1 MATVV
6 AARRRRFRN
15 MQMRAQRV
23 AIRAQQAPRRGR
35 VVPPP
40 KTWQERLDRAVDA
53 LVDGEE
59 DALNEELLG
68 RIESY
73 ASARRHSLAVQS
85 ALTRDPYRAL
95 GRLARP
101 LAARVTVRSLERVR
115 TRSES
120 TVRAVLALR
129 GTRSLSVVYEA
140 LDGDVRYSAALA
152 PLDPSR
158 SPKMILDYRR
168 GRADPEGVR
177 VRCTPGGCR
186 ALCRALGLPLD
197 GEDVVFFLLSMLPTY
212 DNEFELDDGVLGALG
227 LLDGDSDSDDADAAD
242 KSADA

>member
-1 MATVV
+1 MAGVV

-140 LDGDVRYSAALA
+140 LDGEDFEILAISVDAPFGQSDVG
-152 PLDPSR
+152 
-158 SPKMILDYRR
+158 
-168 GRADPEGVR
+168 GRA
-177 VRCTPGGCR
+177 GGNL
-186 ALCRALGLPLD
+186 AEFTTSLGLTFPILHNPSGNIQRIYQTTGVPESFLIGKD
-197 GEDVVFFLLSMLPTY
+197 GIIHKKVAGETTWDAPENEELIRRLLS
-212 DNEFELDDGVLGALG
+212 
-227 LLDGDSDSDDADAAD
+227 AD
-242 KSADA
+242 